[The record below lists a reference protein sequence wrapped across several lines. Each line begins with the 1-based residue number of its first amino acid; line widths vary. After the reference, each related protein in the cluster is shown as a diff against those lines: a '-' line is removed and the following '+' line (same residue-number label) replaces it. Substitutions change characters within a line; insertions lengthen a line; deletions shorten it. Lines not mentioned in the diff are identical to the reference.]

1 MNSDPKNLDP
11 KNLENVDALKILIIS
26 TFIICVCEAGGAH
39 LGNFLAP
46 VNRIAVTRLFQ
57 ISLLAGFLYITPH
70 GIFFA
75 GLSNSKLGHG
85 LKIGLV
91 WSLVFGGVVSVA
103 ALVLFLNQINP
114 LKLIGS
120 GLPPKNLALFFL
132 TGGLIGPIA
141 EEFYFRGIL
150 YSFLRKSGVFIAMGT
165 TTLIFA
171 LFHFSG
177 DNLPIIQ
184 IVGGLVFAVSFE
196 YSKSLITPI
205 VIHCLGNLAI
215 FSLSFFL

>member
-1 MNSDPKNLDP
+1 MNSDSKNPDP
-11 KNLENVDALKILIIS
+11 KNFENANAFKILIVS
-26 TFIICVCEAGGAH
+26 TLIICVCEAGGAC

-46 VNRIAVTRLFQ
+46 VHRIAVTRLVE
-57 ISLLAGFLYITPH
+57 ISLLAGFLFITPH
-70 GIFFA
+70 GIPFA
-75 GLSNSKLGHG
+75 GLSSSKLGHG
-85 LKIGLV
+85 LKIGLI
-91 WSLVFGGVVSVA
+91 WSFVFGGVVSVA
-103 ALVLFLNQINP
+103 ALVLFLNHINP

-120 GLPPKNLALFFL
+120 GLAPKNLALFFL

-171 LFHFSG
+171 SFHFSG
-177 DNLPIIQ
+177 SNLPMIQ
-184 IVGGLVFAVSFE
+184 IFGGLLFAASFE

-215 FSLSFFL
+215 FSVSFFS